1 MNFIICF
8 CVFILMLGL
17 TVKHKGGL
25 MIDANDSVSC
35 SILQISTQNFGD
47 LTF

>member
-1 MNFIICF
+1 
-8 CVFILMLGL
+8 MLGL

-25 MIDANDSVSC
+25 RIAANALVSC